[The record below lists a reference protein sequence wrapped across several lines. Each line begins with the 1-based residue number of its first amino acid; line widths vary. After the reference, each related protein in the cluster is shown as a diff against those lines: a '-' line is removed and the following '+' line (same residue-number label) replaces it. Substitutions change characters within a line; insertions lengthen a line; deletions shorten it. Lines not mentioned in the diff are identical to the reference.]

1 LLSIF
6 NLRCYNKAVRNPVH
20 TAVHPAK
27 YTLTGGAGEAD
38 SALGQAG
45 ELRDYLARLAAAVTV
60 TGFVASQPW
69 AGATAQP

>member
-1 LLSIF
+1 M
-6 NLRCYNKAVRNPVH
+6 
-20 TAVHPAK
+20 HPAK